1 MTFLFMRRRSKKE
14 KEEKGGNIGKRKI
27 FFLEE
32 KKKEENISCRKT
44 FSLRKRTKRKR
55 MRIFFSAKEKKNGE
69 GEEAEWR
76 RKRGEIFGEGN
87 IVVGGRTDVHRRFY
101 KMSLWT

>member
-1 MTFLFMRRRSKKE
+1 
-14 KEEKGGNIGKRKI
+14 
-27 FFLEE
+27 
-32 KKKEENISCRKT
+32 
-44 FSLRKRTKRKR
+44 

-69 GEEAEWR
+69 GEEEEWR

-87 IVVGGRTDVHRRFY
+87 IVVGGRTDGHPRFY